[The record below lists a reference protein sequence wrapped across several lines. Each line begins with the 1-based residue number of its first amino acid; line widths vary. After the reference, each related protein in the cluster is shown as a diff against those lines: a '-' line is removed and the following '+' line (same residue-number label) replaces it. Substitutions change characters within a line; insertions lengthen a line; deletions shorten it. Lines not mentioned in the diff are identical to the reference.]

1 MRPWVYKLLITLTW
15 LAVPLA
21 GYYLARADYRRYQ
34 AESAVQLADC
44 QARADV
50 AARYAVLLQQQGAR
64 ILQVDSADDMREW
77 EIAWR
82 ELERALASGQKPLRP
97 ATPTHFPRTDAQLNE
112 AEQLLETQMD
122 LIETAQVRRG
132 QYNRAQDT
140 LSGMADT
147 VAEVEA
153 AAQYYKR
160 IGAEGVYLLLM
171 DDLAV
176 LEDRFRQQQRYRQQ
190 LSRECSDALAD
201 AEDASRTAQR
211 IIKHLDDQLAADE
224 QTTYAEALRMRLK
237 GFDPWAELR
246 GKRRQPAR

>member
-1 MRPWVYKLLITLTW
+1 MRPWAYKLLIMLVW
-15 LAVPLA
+15 LAIPLT
-21 GYYLARADYRRYQ
+21 GYYLARADYQRYQ
-34 AESAVQLADC
+34 VESAAQLADC

-82 ELERALASGQKPLRP
+82 ELERTLASEQKPLRP

-112 AEQLLETQMD
+112 AEQLLNEQID
-122 LIETAQVRRG
+122 LIETARGRRG

-140 LSGMADT
+140 LSEMAAT

-153 AAQYYKR
+153 AAQYYRR
-160 IGAEGVYLLLM
+160 IGAEGVYRLLM
-171 DDLAV
+171 DDLDV

-190 LSRECSDALAD
+190 LSRECNDALAS
-201 AEDASRTAQR
+201 AEEASRNAQR
-211 IIKHLDDQLAADE
+211 IIKHLDDQLSADE
-224 QTTYAEALRMRLK
+224 QTTYAEALRLRLK
-237 GFDPWAELR
+237 NFDPWAELR
-246 GKRRQPAR
+246 GKRNPPAR